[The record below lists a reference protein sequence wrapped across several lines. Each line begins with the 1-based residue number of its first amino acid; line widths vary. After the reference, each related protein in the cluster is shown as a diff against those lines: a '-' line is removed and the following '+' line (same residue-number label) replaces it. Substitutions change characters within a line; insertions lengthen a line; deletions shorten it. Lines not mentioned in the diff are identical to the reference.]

1 MIKSKFR
8 CTWNP
13 TKQCMTQRLG
23 YCTLCSLHGGG
34 GWEPQDQLSSWSPHV
49 DGTHISNLVRS
60 MRGIRLYMVIQVM
73 PGYHLL
79 HHHLPRKSV
88 SLLCYCG
95 LDGSPTLSSSGSW
108 WPIFPNANWDCASA
122 WMASWMIFKK
132 SSQFKP
138 RSICATANKKCF
150 KQKERPLALGRFFF
164 VCLKARKKISIFPT
178 KNSQPRTHG
187 RQRSTERCRCRI
199 SFLESQADQA
209 GSWIIDHKW
218 ETVNQIIMRLS
229 SWYTAQYIVYIY
241 IYSLY
246 F

>member
-150 KQKERPLALGRFFF
+150 KQKERPLALGRFFLF
-164 VCLKARKKISIFPT
+164 ASKPERKFPSFQRRTPNLEPMADNGPLKDAGVGSPSWSPKLTRLDHGSLIISG
-178 KNSQPRTHG
+178 KR
-187 RQRSTERCRCRI
+187 
-199 SFLESQADQA
+199 
-209 GSWIIDHKW
+209 WIK
-218 ETVNQIIMRLS
+218 
-229 SWYTAQYIVYIY
+229 
-241 IYSLY
+241 
-246 F
+246 

>member
-1 MIKSKFR
+1 
-8 CTWNP
+8 
-13 TKQCMTQRLG
+13 MTQRLG

-49 DGTHISNLVRS
+49 DGTYISNLVRS
-60 MRGIRLYMVIQVM
+60 MRGIRLYMVIQVI

-150 KQKERPLALGRFFF
+150 KQKGRPLALGP
-164 VCLKARKKISIFPT
+164 L
-178 KNSQPRTHG
+178 
-187 RQRSTERCRCRI
+187 
-199 SFLESQADQA
+199 
-209 GSWIIDHKW
+209 
-218 ETVNQIIMRLS
+218 
-229 SWYTAQYIVYIY
+229 
-241 IYSLY
+241 
-246 F
+246 